1 MLKIYKMSISKSVS
15 TTQIVIGIITEPRTH
30 VKGKV
35 GDRYLL
41 ETQKKISINEYDG
54 SSWQIVDCD
63 SQVPTYIHVIETG
76 MNVIM
81 YHNKLWHT
89 HKYFICDSCIKV
101 YPINTQSIKNNKC
114 IYCYFMEIHD
124 VPNRD
129 ELDVPPMTIGQF
141 IKTYHKTHKGV
152 TCIDPSKCFLCD
164 YNSGK
169 LLFDIKNPQ
178 LVYGNNMLKLL
189 QQKKITILV

>member
-1 MLKIYKMSISKSVS
+1 MSVSKSVS
-15 TTQIVIGIITEPRTH
+15 TTQIVISIIDEPCTH
-30 VKGKV
+30 MKGTV

-41 ETQKKISINEYDG
+41 ETPKKTSINEYDG
-54 SSWQIVDCD
+54 STWHIVDCD
-63 SQVPTYIHVIETG
+63 SQVPTYVHVISTG
-76 MNVIM
+76 KNVII
-81 YHNKLWHT
+81 YHNKIWHT
-89 HKYFICDSCIKV
+89 DKYFICDSCIKV
-101 YPINTQSIKNNKC
+101 YPINIQSTKNNKC

-141 IKTYHKTHKGV
+141 IKTYHKTHKGFA
-152 TCIDPSKCFLCD
+152 CIDPSKCFLCD

-178 LVYGNNMLKLL
+178 LIYGNNMLKQL
-189 QQKKITILV
+189 QQKKITIIV